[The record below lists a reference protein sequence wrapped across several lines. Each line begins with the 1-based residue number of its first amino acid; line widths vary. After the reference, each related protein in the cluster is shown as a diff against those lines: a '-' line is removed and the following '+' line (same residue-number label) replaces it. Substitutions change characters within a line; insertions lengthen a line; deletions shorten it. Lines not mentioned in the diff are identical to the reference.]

1 MPLDNGVLC
10 AASFVAGLI
19 VGVVGYWAARKI
31 YWRIKTPRYVR
42 HHLSRLRYRHRF
54 ILASRH
60 RRYYPARH
68 LRSYSGYNSDYR
80 LSKLFEKLDR
90 QDND

>member
-1 MPLDNGVLC
+1 MLLFAC
-10 AASFVAGLI
+10 FVSGLFT
-19 VGVVGYWAARKI
+19 GVVGYWAGRKI
-31 YWRIKTPRYVR
+31 YWRVKTPRHVR
-42 HHLSRLRYRHRF
+42 RHLSRLRYRRRLS
-54 ILASRH
+54 LALRH
-60 RRYYPARH
+60 RRYYPALP